1 MKFKVGDRVKHTVT
15 GSEGVISSL
24 RGGTGNIR
32 SAESVDVCWDDADIR
47 WAYIDYLEHI
57 PQPVETNQMEFAKG
71 DRVKHADSGAEGT
84 VVDAKPYCVRVLW
97 DHSSTGYV
105 KYPPHCLIHIPVNPQ
120 PTPFNRTEVASQVRT
135 PNAWAF
141 KYGVSYALTG
151 KFDPLSPKSAELWE
165 EVKKIEKQMTDEYAT
180 YLELK
185 RKFEGEGK

>member
-1 MKFKVGDRVKHTVT
+1 MKFNVGDRIKHTIT
-15 GSEGVISSL
+15 GSEGVVSEL
-24 RGGTGNIR
+24 RMGTGNIR
-32 SAESVDVCWDDADIR
+32 GVEQMYVRWDHGDTT
-47 WAYIDYLEHI
+47 WAYVDYLERI
-57 PQPVETNQMEFAKG
+57 PQPAENIQMEFAKG

-84 VVDAKPYCVRVLW
+84 VVDVKPYCVRVLW

-105 KYPPHCLIHIPVNPQ
+105 KYPPHCLVHIPVNPH
-120 PTPFNRTEVASQVRT
+120 PLKIDRTEVASQMRT

-165 EVKKIEKQMTDEYAT
+165 EVKKIENQMTDEYAT